1 MKRRKVKPKYFRHEA
16 LHTASVCMEMVGEHL
31 QNHHYYDQKINPEF
45 NKQVDLAI
53 DALIRAYQA
62 CNKEHETQKSMQS
75 VF

>member
-1 MKRRKVKPKYFRHEA
+1 
-16 LHTASVCMEMVGEHL
+16 MEMVGEHL